1 MPEVGFWDGVARSL
15 TAGACSGGRFKCASS
30 SSRWWPCCSGSALGS
45 GTPNIG
51 RKPFLLRVVEPTHDR
66 WPALKQ
72 GLRDAI
78 IPLCVAFVI
87 DGILQRMLLGRV
99 RPLAAVIV
107 GALLVFLPFVIARG
121 TSNRIW
127 TLGRVRQ
134 IHGRRD
140 A

>member
-1 MPEVGFWDGVARSL
+1 MAEVGFWDGIARSL
-15 TAGACSGGRFKCASS
+15 TGRGMFGGTFQIRLILQPLVALLLGIRFGLRDAKQ
-30 SSRWWPCCSGSALGS
+30 G
-45 GTPNIG
+45 
-51 RKPFLLRVVEPTHDR
+51 KEPFLLRVVEPTHDR
-66 WPALKQ
+66 WSALKQ

-121 TSNRIW
+121 TSNRIR
-127 TLGRVRQ
+127 TRGHVRQ
-134 IHGRRD
+134 RPPSP
-140 A
+140 